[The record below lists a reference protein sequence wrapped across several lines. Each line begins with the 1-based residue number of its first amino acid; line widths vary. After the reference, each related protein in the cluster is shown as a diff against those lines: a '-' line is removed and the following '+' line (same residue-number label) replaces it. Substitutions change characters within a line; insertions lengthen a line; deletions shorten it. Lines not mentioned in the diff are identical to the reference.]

1 MNLERMYKK
10 SLDEQWCLRLKTD
23 HPDGGNYDGV
33 VTQISKDFVVICQ
46 EEAFQ
51 FDGIVILPKKF
62 ITGCR
67 DNKYDRCCNEILRMN
82 GAIKNCR
89 QPEWLQGC
97 ETIWD
102 VFAVIES
109 TKRNIW
115 PTVEIVWDK
124 RSKGAFYLGP
134 ITDIAENGFRIKGYD
149 AAGKWEK
156 EIWLKFKW
164 VFKIEFD
171 SQYCRHFNKYMQA
184 SDKAAKKKA

>member
-1 MNLERMYKK
+1 MKHDASPAYSVHVSPCPAVRQFGFVLYHPCSTLIGEIDMNLERMYKK

-82 GAIKNCR
+82 GAIKKCR

-124 RSKGAFYLGP
+124 RSKGAFYLG
-134 ITDIAENGFRIKGYD
+134 
-149 AAGKWEK
+149 
-156 EIWLKFKW
+156 
-164 VFKIEFD
+164 
-171 SQYCRHFNKYMQA
+171 
-184 SDKAAKKKA
+184 